1 MKLLRVI
8 PESMLRGKKVFVRC
22 DFNVPLENGKVKD
35 DTRIKKALPT
45 IEYLIKKGAKITLAS
60 HLGRPKG
67 EKKPELSL
75 LPVAKRLSEL
85 LEKDVEFAED
95 CIGDEVS
102 KKIEALSE
110 GDVLLLE
117 NLRFY
122 KGEEK
127 NDEDFAKSLATPFD
141 VYINDAFGTAHRKH
155 ASTYGMA
162 KYFNV
167 KGAGFLLEKE
177 VHMLT
182 EILENP
188 EKPFVV
194 ILGGAKVKDKIG
206 IIENLLD
213 RADVFVIG
221 GGMAYTFL
229 KATGKKIGNSLFDEK
244 HFDKVKEFLEKGK
257 EKFVL
262 PQDHVV
268 VSSLSDLSDLREVE
282 EIEEG
287 YMGVDIGRKTIRLF
301 EEKIKNA
308 KTIFWNGPM
317 GVFEKNEL
325 AKGTVAIANSVRD
338 ATGMGAKTVIGGG
351 DTVSAIHVARLHDE
365 DFTHVST
372 GGGATLEFL
381 AGIKLPGI
389 EALE

>member
-45 IEYLIKKGAKITLAS
+45 IEYLIEKGAKITLAS

-262 PQDHVV
+262 PVDHVV

-325 AKGTVAIANSVRD
+325 AKGTVEIANSVRD